1 LTFPPYVVSEYF
13 VRRPLGLLTTW
24 AEREDIPALMI
35 DFFTFG
41 EERKAGFVPT
51 AFIDFGFRPSVGL
64 YVFADDLWH
73 PDHDA
78 SARVGYGGD
87 DWWALQLGER
97 TEWGGGHRFSA
108 TGDFVQRPDWLF
120 AGFGPRSRRSDLG
133 RYSRRD
139 LKLQVDYDREGWRSS
154 RFTSELSVHGASFDT
169 ARSCCGDPS
178 VATRVAAG
186 TYPAPPGSDDGY
198 LVLGTSLGAT
208 LDTRRPRQLDD
219 PKPGSDFV
227 SPPGSGAELQLRAAH
242 YASLRA
248 VTERQ
253 SAPQR
258 YQWVSYGATAAGFVD
273 LTGEQRVVGLHVL
286 ADFTDPVQRDGVVPF
301 DRQVSL
307 GGPRPLRGFLEGR
320 LRDRSATVALLDY
333 RWPVWV
339 WLDGTMHYA
348 IGNVFGQHLD
358 GFDLGAMRSSYG
370 VGIQSNRTGDTPF
383 QMLLALGTRT
393 FDEGA
398 GLDSV
403 RLAIGSSQGF

>member
-1 LTFPPYVVSEYF
+1 
-13 VRRPLGLLTTW
+13 
-24 AEREDIPALMI
+24 
-35 DFFTFG
+35 
-41 EERKAGFVPT
+41 
-51 AFIDFGFRPSVGL
+51 
-64 YVFADDLWH
+64 
-73 PDHDA
+73 
-78 SARVGYGGD
+78 
-87 DWWALQLGER
+87 
-97 TEWGGGHRFSA
+97 
-108 TGDFVQRPDWLF
+108 
-120 AGFGPRSRRSDLG
+120 
-133 RYSRRD
+133 
-139 LKLQVDYDREGWRSS
+139 
-154 RFTSELSVHGASFDT
+154 
-169 ARSCCGDPS
+169 
-178 VATRVAAG
+178 
-186 TYPAPPGSDDGY
+186 
-198 LVLGTSLGAT
+198 LGTSLGAT

-398 GLDSV
+398 GIDSV
-403 RLAIGSSQGF
+403 RLAIGSSHGF